1 MGLVIYIDENL
12 LDQLDYIET
21 EEYFSRKSMVGK
33 YWIMTDKGLKE
44 YQKNTVETDKK

>member
-1 MGLVIYIDENL
+1 M

-33 YWIMTDKGLKE
+33 YWIMTDKGLVE
-44 YQKNTVETDKK
+44 YNEIAAKTDKK